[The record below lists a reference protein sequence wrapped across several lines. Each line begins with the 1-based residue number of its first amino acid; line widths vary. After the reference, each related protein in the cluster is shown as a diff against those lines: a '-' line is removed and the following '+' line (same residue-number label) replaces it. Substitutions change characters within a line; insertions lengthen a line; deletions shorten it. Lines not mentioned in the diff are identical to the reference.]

1 MCPQHGVTYGE
12 GDGNAARLTV
22 TASADTLKDLWY
34 ELCKK
39 VPGLKETAERAA
51 RQTALLPVLGELGT
65 MKAVASVRRQPPN
78 HIGHAADRIAR
89 DLNDLYARVKGLY
102 ES

>member
-12 GDGNAARLTV
+12 GDGSAARLTV

-34 ELCKK
+34 ELCTK

-51 RQTALLPVLGELGT
+51 RQTALLPVMQSLNT
-65 MKAVASVRRQPPN
+65 MLAVASVRRAVPN
-78 HIGHAADRIAR
+78 AVGRAADRMAYDIR
-89 DLNDLYARVKGLY
+89 YLSQRVRKAY

>member
-34 ELCKK
+34 ELCTK

-51 RQTALLPVLGELGT
+51 RQAALLPVLRELARLEATADARRSSGQPACGADT
-65 MKAVASVRRQPPN
+65 ARSISDLKAA
-78 HIGHAADRIAR
+78 
-89 DLNDLYARVKGLY
+89 VKGAY